1 MRYVIHVSNV
11 TTIAFVI
18 SLVIVASLAGC
29 NRAETGA
36 VSKDVDAALS
46 ENAAFSA
53 LKQYDP
59 AAYKTLANDFSTEL
73 AGGVPRAKIV
83 DELAA
88 RGIAVAVKRLP
99 TASDQAVIA
108 FAHVVTKEIGELRR
122 QDPKACVRWL
132 FPMKGTSVDLR
143 TYVPQELRDSSYA
156 AFAEVIKSSAQGPQ
170 SIPALAEVAVDQQL
184 IGAELREHYGDKV
197 ALLQR
202 AHDPSVDATAVCA
215 MAADSYGYILQL
227 PPERAARL
235 LRYSYS
241 KMQQPTN

>member
-88 RGIAVAVKRLP
+88 RGIAVAVKRLQMCIR
-99 TASDQAVIA
+99 D
-108 FAHVVTKEIGELRR
+108 RR
-122 QDPKACVRWL
+122 RSIWGRNCSAAMLWISSPRLFVR
-132 FPMKGTSVDLR
+132 
-143 TYVPQELRDSSYA
+143 
-156 AFAEVIKSSAQGPQ
+156 
-170 SIPALAEVAVDQQL
+170 
-184 IGAELREHYGDKV
+184 
-197 ALLQR
+197 
-202 AHDPSVDATAVCA
+202 
-215 MAADSYGYILQL
+215 
-227 PPERAARL
+227 
-235 LRYSYS
+235 
-241 KMQQPTN
+241 